1 MVTNYIYGWQLR
13 LIHVVTRCLA
23 DKPDDRPG
31 PDELMQH
38 VNWIEDQA
46 GYDNPGTFFDRY
58 YGSPPDVSTPARIF
72 ELPLIH
78 HLRCNTDNGLL

>member
-1 MVTNYIYGWQLR
+1 MVNNYIYGWQLR

-38 VNWIEDQA
+38 VDWIEEQA
-46 GYDNPGTFFDRY
+46 GFDDPSTFLDRY
-58 YGSPPDVSTPARIF
+58 YASPPDVSTSAWPSKA
-72 ELPLIH
+72 LLIH
-78 HLRCNTDNGLL
+78 LLRCSC